1 MSLPELIRK
10 DAVEDKVERCVG
22 GRHKVED
29 VVDDADV
36 VVVSGGR
43 KRLRNGTLLHWVFH

>member
-36 VVVSGGR
+36 VVVGSSRWG
-43 KRLRNGTLLHWVFH
+43 LRE